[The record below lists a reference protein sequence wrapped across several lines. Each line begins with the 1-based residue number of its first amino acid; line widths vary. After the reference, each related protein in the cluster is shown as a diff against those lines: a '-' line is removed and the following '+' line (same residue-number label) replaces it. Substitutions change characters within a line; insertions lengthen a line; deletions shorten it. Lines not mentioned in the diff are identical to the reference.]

1 MFSLN
6 REHTYCYRIFQD
18 GKTVINNI
26 QTKFVQ
32 RCNGSTRLVK
42 LYNKWSVG
50 VTFSHNP
57 HRFGDRAPPSI
68 FDVGVSSYNRV
79 ISRPI
84 STI

>member
-6 REHTYCYRIFQD
+6 REHTYCDRIFQD

-50 VTFSHNP
+50 VPFSLNLTVLATG
-57 HRFGDRAPPSI
+57 RRL
-68 FDVGVSSYNRV
+68 GVSCYNRV